1 MSLPQKQTRPRV
13 SDEECVHRP
22 VLALSA
28 LELAV
33 ERAGTGSTSCR
44 CGCGADLTVQC
55 QVDGGADPALLQIHT
70 LRAPLV
76 TQIRR
81 HEQRAGEGV
90 LGKEELNITTP
101 SH

>member
-13 SDEECVHRP
+13 ADEECVHRP

-33 ERAGTGSTSCR
+33 ERAVTGPTSCR

-55 QVDGGADPALLQIHT
+55 QVDGGAAPHSPADTHPES
-70 LRAPLV
+70 A
-76 TQIRR
+76 
-81 HEQRAGEGV
+81 AGD
-90 LGKEELNITTP
+90 
-101 SH
+101 SD

>member
-13 SDEECVHRP
+13 ADEMCVHRP

-33 ERAGTGSTSCR
+33 ESAVTGPTSCR

-55 QVDGGADPALLQIHT
+55 QVDGGAGSTLLQINT

-76 TQIRR
+76 TQIR
-81 HEQRAGEGV
+81 
-90 LGKEELNITTP
+90 
-101 SH
+101 